1 MSLSKVSA
9 KNASQ
14 EHLLAGVINV
24 MERESKVLEHIP
36 FKEVRALVY
45 RQNLNTLLPKVDF
58 RDLYTGYN
66 SDFVEFETEVFELEP
81 CGADADVDLVLVY
94 GQNITDLR
102 SEVTT
107 IKAEAVAST
116 VEEAFFNGNG
126 IGHIPKGLLTLLMEG
141 KKGTAITGSLSGNKV
156 DVERDMDLLYQL
168 IDGVHGG
175 AEFLYMNKATR
186 RKLNFVFHNMGYNIV
201 VDSNKFGQPVTKFN
215 GVEIALTEHLK
226 DGVIV
231 AVRYGVKYI
240 EGLTNGGLSIR
251 DLGELDSKPVLRTR
265 IDFTFGVKVG
275 HPRSFAVLQAAA

>member
-1 MSLSKVSA
+1 
-9 KNASQ
+9 
-14 EHLLAGVINV
+14 